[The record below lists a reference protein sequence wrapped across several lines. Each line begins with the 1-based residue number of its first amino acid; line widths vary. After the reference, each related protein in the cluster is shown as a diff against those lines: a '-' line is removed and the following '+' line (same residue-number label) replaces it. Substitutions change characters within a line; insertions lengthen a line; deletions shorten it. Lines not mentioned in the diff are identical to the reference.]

1 MIIEVE
7 TAMYE
12 KHENSNKEIE
22 NIGKNQ
28 IEMIELKNT
37 IPKLKNSMEGFNV
50 RMYQSEKE
58 KVIKLEARRVEFIQ
72 LEKQKEKSLRV
83 NITRINVDITGV
95 PESAM

>member
-50 RMYQSEKE
+50 RMYQ
-58 KVIKLEARRVEFIQ
+58 
-72 LEKQKEKSLRV
+72 
-83 NITRINVDITGV
+83 
-95 PESAM
+95 